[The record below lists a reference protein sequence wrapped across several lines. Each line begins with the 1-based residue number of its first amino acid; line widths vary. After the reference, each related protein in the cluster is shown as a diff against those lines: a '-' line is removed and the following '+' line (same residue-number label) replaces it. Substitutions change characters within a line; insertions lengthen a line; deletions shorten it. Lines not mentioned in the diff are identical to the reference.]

1 MMYDIKKMSKDT
13 RKLLGYLQR
22 EKHTAEKK
30 NEVYRAVLL
39 KTLIKSIREYGYF
52 DNTELIRAR
61 WENRAKGWHEGLRI
75 LTQLEEDIRKFQGEA
90 A

>member
-1 MMYDIKKMSKDT
+1 MYDIKKMSKDT

-52 DNTELIRAR
+52 DDTELLRAR
-61 WENRAKGWHEGLRI
+61 YENRAKSWHEGLRI